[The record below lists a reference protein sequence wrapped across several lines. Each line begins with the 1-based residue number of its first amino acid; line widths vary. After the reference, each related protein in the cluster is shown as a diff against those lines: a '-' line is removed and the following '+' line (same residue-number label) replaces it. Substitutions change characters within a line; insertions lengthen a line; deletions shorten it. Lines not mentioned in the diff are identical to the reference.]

1 MKRSISLTLLFLFSL
16 AMLGCQKS
24 DTSGEEAKNL
34 SMSVRSLEAKLDKLE
49 KRISEMEKKP
59 AASRE
64 AVVSSGDSGAVEE
77 TLAAFNEK
85 LYNLEQMM
93 VAAGFNVIS
102 TNEDL
107 EVSAMAELVEE
118 KTMTMRREK
127 YQTAMRELRDTQRK
141 SDSDN
146 YGAAF
151 TELQEKTRF
160 RWGGNRNESQEDRE
174 KRMQEMVQA
183 REDLIR
189 QYPDSYAAAQL
200 RAETAAWNLMQNNYQ
215 DALSTYKDLMAS
227 SKGAEAVNDFGMRN
241 VTGLQYSLA
250 NKAIEEGDYAT
261 ARSIMKD
268 LESSNDDM
276 VMAFDGFGGGGP
288 GGRGGRGGRRGGPGG
303 GFRMEDNLVSK
314 NQALNK
320 LNEKMNNR

>member
-1 MKRSISLTLLFLFSL
+1 MNKHILAIGLIAALVSL
-16 AMLGCQKS
+16 AGCEKKTNDDEMKS
-24 DTSGEEAKNL
+24 VAL
-34 SMSVRSLEAKLDKLE
+34 SLRSLENRLEKIE
-49 KRISEMEKKP
+49 KRIAGLEKAPKP
-59 AASRE
+59 KTEVPS
-64 AVVSSGDSGAVEE
+64 VSASGDVDDI
-77 TLAAFNEK
+77 LASFNEK

-93 VAAGFNVIS
+93 VAAGFDVLS
-102 TNEDL
+102 TNEDI

-118 KTMTMRREK
+118 KTMEKRREK
-127 YQTAMRELRDTQRK
+127 YQATMRELRDTQRK

-227 SKGAEAVNDFGMRN
+227 SKGTEAVNEWGVRN

-268 LESSNDDM
+268 LESSGDDL
-276 VMAFDGFGGGGP
+276 VMAFEGFG

-303 GFRMEDNLVSK
+303 GFRMEDNLISR
-314 NQALNK
+314 NQAISK
-320 LNEKMNNR
+320 LNDKMNGK

>member
-1 MKRSISLTLLFLFSL
+1 MKHTLLTLGLIAALVIMVGCEKKTNDDEMKSVALSL
-16 AMLGCQKS
+16 
-24 DTSGEEAKNL
+24 
-34 SMSVRSLEAKLDKLE
+34 RSLENRIEKIEKRMGTLE
-49 KRISEMEKKP
+49 KAPSAKAE
-59 AASRE
+59 
-64 AVVSSGDSGAVEE
+64 VTNVSVSGDVDDI
-77 TLAAFNEK
+77 LASFNEK

-93 VAAGFNVIS
+93 VAAGFDVLS
-102 TNEDL
+102 TNEDI

-118 KTMTMRREK
+118 KTMEKRREK
-127 YQTAMRELRDTQRK
+127 YQATMRELRDTQRK

-227 SKGAEAVNDFGMRN
+227 SKGTEAVNEWGVRN

-268 LESSNDDM
+268 LESSGDDL
-276 VMAFDGFGGGGP
+276 VMAFDGFGGG
-288 GGRGGRGGRRGGPGG
+288 RGGRGGNRGGRGGGPGRG

-314 NQALNK
+314 NQAISRLND
-320 LNEKMNNR
+320 KMNGK

>member
-1 MKRSISLTLLFLFSL
+1 MNKHILAIGLIAALVSLVGCEKKTNDDEMKSVALSL
-16 AMLGCQKS
+16 
-24 DTSGEEAKNL
+24 
-34 SMSVRSLEAKLDKLE
+34 RSLENRLE
-49 KRISEMEKKP
+49 KIEKRLGSLEKAP
-59 AASRE
+59 SAKTEVTS
-64 AVVSSGDSGAVEE
+64 VSVSGDVDDI
-77 TLAAFNEK
+77 LASFNEK

-93 VAAGFNVIS
+93 VAAGFDVLS
-102 TNEDL
+102 TNEDI

-118 KTMTMRREK
+118 KTMEKRREK
-127 YQTAMRELRDTQRK
+127 YQTTMRELRDTQRK

-174 KRMQEMVQA
+174 KRMQEMQQA

-227 SKGAEAVNDFGMRN
+227 SKGTEAVNEWGVRN

-268 LESSNDDM
+268 LESSGDDL
-276 VMAFDGFGGGGP
+276 VMAFEGFG

-303 GFRMEDNLVSK
+303 GFRMEDNLISR
-314 NQALNK
+314 NQAISK
-320 LNEKMNNR
+320 LNDKMNGK

>member
-1 MKRSISLTLLFLFSL
+1 MNKHILAIGLIAALVSLVGCEKKTNDDEMKSVALSL
-16 AMLGCQKS
+16 
-24 DTSGEEAKNL
+24 
-34 SMSVRSLEAKLDKLE
+34 RSLENRLE
-49 KRISEMEKKP
+49 KIEKRLGSLEKAPKP
-59 AASRE
+59 KTEVPS
-64 AVVSSGDSGAVEE
+64 VSASGDVDDI
-77 TLAAFNEK
+77 LASFNEK

-93 VAAGFNVIS
+93 VAAGFDVLS
-102 TNEDL
+102 TNEDI

-118 KTMTMRREK
+118 KTMEKRREK
-127 YQTAMRELRDTQRK
+127 YQATMRELRDTQRK

-146 YGAAF
+146 YGTAF

-174 KRMQEMVQA
+174 KRMQEMQQA

-227 SKGAEAVNDFGMRN
+227 SKGTEAVNEWGVRN

-268 LESSNDDM
+268 LESSGDDL
-276 VMAFDGFGGGGP
+276 VMAFEGFG

-303 GFRMEDNLVSK
+303 GFRMEDNLISR
-314 NQALNK
+314 NQAISK
-320 LNEKMNNR
+320 LNDKMNGK

>member
-1 MKRSISLTLLFLFSL
+1 MNKHILAIGLIAVLVSL
-16 AMLGCQKS
+16 AGCEKKTNDDEMKS
-24 DTSGEEAKNL
+24 VSL
-34 SMSVRSLEAKLDKLE
+34 SLRSLENRLDKIEKRLGSLE
-49 KRISEMEKKP
+49 KAPSAKAE
-59 AASRE
+59 
-64 AVVSSGDSGAVEE
+64 VTNVSVSGDVDDI
-77 TLAAFNEK
+77 LASFNEK

-93 VAAGFNVIS
+93 VAAGFDVLS
-102 TNEDL
+102 TNEDI

-118 KTMTMRREK
+118 KTMEKRREK
-127 YQTAMRELRDTQRK
+127 YQTTMRELRDTQRK

-227 SKGAEAVNDFGMRN
+227 SKGTEAVNEWGVRN

-268 LESSNDDM
+268 LESSGDDL
-276 VMAFDGFGGGGP
+276 VMAFDGFGGG
-288 GGRGGRGGRRGGPGG
+288 RGGRGGNRGGGPGRG

-314 NQALNK
+314 NQAISRLND
-320 LNEKMNNR
+320 KMNGK

>member
-1 MKRSISLTLLFLFSL
+1 MKTQLLLTAVSVLLLAVACEKQSNNDELKSISLSL
-16 AMLGCQKS
+16 
-24 DTSGEEAKNL
+24 
-34 SMSVRSLEAKLDKLE
+34 RSLENRLE
-49 KRISEMEKKP
+49 KIEKRMGTLEKAP
-59 AASRE
+59 QPGKETIKVASDNGNVDE
-64 AVVSSGDSGAVEE
+64 ILE
-77 TLAAFNEK
+77 AFNEK

-93 VAAGFNVIS
+93 VAAGFDVLS
-102 TNEDL
+102 TNEDI

-118 KTMTMRREK
+118 KTMEKRREK
-127 YQTAMRELRDTQRK
+127 YQTSMRELRDTQRK

-146 YGAAF
+146 YGTAF

-200 RAETAAWNLMQNNYQ
+200 RAESAGWNLMQNNYSE
-215 DALSTYKDLMAS
+215 ALKTYKELMAS
-227 SKGAEAVNDFGMRN
+227 EKGTEAVNDFGMRN

-250 NKAIEEGDYAT
+250 SKAIEEGDYAT

-268 LESSNDDM
+268 LESSSDDL
-276 VMAFDGFGGGGP
+276 VMAFEGFGGGR
-288 GGRGGRGGRRGGPGG
+288 GRGGRGGRPGGPG
-303 GFRMEDNLVSK
+303 RMEDNLISK
-314 NQALNK
+314 NQAISK
-320 LNEKMNNR
+320 LNDKMNSK

>member
-1 MKRSISLTLLFLFSL
+1 MKTQLLLTAVSVLLLAVACEKQSNNDELKSISLSL
-16 AMLGCQKS
+16 
-24 DTSGEEAKNL
+24 
-34 SMSVRSLEAKLDKLE
+34 RSLENRLE
-49 KRISEMEKKP
+49 KIEKRMGTLEKAP
-59 AASRE
+59 QSGKETIKVASDNGNVDE
-64 AVVSSGDSGAVEE
+64 ILE
-77 TLAAFNEK
+77 AFNEK

-93 VAAGFNVIS
+93 VAAGFDVLS
-102 TNEDL
+102 TNEDI

-118 KTMTMRREK
+118 KTMEKRREK
-127 YQTAMRELRDTQRK
+127 YQTSMRELRDTQRK

-200 RAETAAWNLMQNNYQ
+200 RAESAAWNLMQNNYSE
-215 DALSTYKDLMAS
+215 ALKTYKELMAS
-227 SKGAEAVNDFGMRN
+227 GKGTEAVNDFGMRN
-241 VTGLQYSLA
+241 ATGLQYSLA
-250 NKAIEEGDYAT
+250 SKAIEEGDYAT

-268 LESSNDDM
+268 LESSSDDL
-276 VMAFDGFGGGGP
+276 VMAFEGFGGGRGR
-288 GGRGGRGGRRGGPGG
+288 GGRGGRGGGPGGPG
-303 GFRMEDNLVSK
+303 RMEDNLISK
-314 NQALNK
+314 NQAISK
-320 LNEKMNNR
+320 LNDKMNSK

>member
-1 MKRSISLTLLFLFSL
+1 MKHILTIGLIAALVSLVGCEKKTNDDEMKSVALSL
-16 AMLGCQKS
+16 
-24 DTSGEEAKNL
+24 
-34 SMSVRSLEAKLDKLE
+34 RSLENRLE
-49 KRISEMEKKP
+49 KIEKRLGSLEK
-59 AASRE
+59 ALSAKTEIRN
-64 AVVSSGDSGAVEE
+64 VSSNDDVDDI
-77 TLAAFNEK
+77 LASFNEK

-93 VAAGFNVIS
+93 VAAGFDVLS
-102 TNEDL
+102 TNEDI

-118 KTMTMRREK
+118 KTMEKRREK
-127 YQTAMRELRDTQRK
+127 YQTTMRELRDTQRK

-174 KRMQEMVQA
+174 KRMQEMQQA

-227 SKGAEAVNDFGMRN
+227 SKGTEAVNEWGVRN

-268 LESSNDDM
+268 LESSGDDL
-276 VMAFDGFGGGGP
+276 VMAFEGFG

-303 GFRMEDNLVSK
+303 GFRMEDNLISR
-314 NQALNK
+314 NQAISK
-320 LNEKMNNR
+320 LNDKMNGK

>member
-1 MKRSISLTLLFLFSL
+1 MNKHILAIGLIAALVSLVGCEKKTNDDEMKSVSLSL
-16 AMLGCQKS
+16 
-24 DTSGEEAKNL
+24 
-34 SMSVRSLEAKLDKLE
+34 RSLENRLDKIEKRLGSLE
-49 KRISEMEKKP
+49 KAPSAKAE
-59 AASRE
+59 
-64 AVVSSGDSGAVEE
+64 VTNVSVSGDVDDI
-77 TLAAFNEK
+77 LASFNEK

-93 VAAGFNVIS
+93 VAAGFDVLS
-102 TNEDL
+102 TNEDI

-118 KTMTMRREK
+118 KTMEKRREK
-127 YQTAMRELRDTQRK
+127 YQTTMRELRDTQRK

-183 REDLIR
+183 RENLIR

-227 SKGAEAVNDFGMRN
+227 SKGTEAVNEWGVRN

-268 LESSNDDM
+268 LESSGDDL
-276 VMAFDGFGGGGP
+276 VMAFDGPRGGGP
-288 GGRGGRGGRRGGPGG
+288 GRGGRGGGPGRG

-314 NQALNK
+314 NQAISK
-320 LNEKMNNR
+320 LNDKMNGK

>member
-127 YQTAMRELRDTQRK
+127 YQTAMRELRDTQRQ

-227 SKGAEAVNDFGMRN
+227 SKGTEAVNEWGVRN

>member
-1 MKRSISLTLLFLFSL
+1 MKHTLLTLGLIAALVIMVGCEKKTNDDEMKSVALSL
-16 AMLGCQKS
+16 
-24 DTSGEEAKNL
+24 
-34 SMSVRSLEAKLDKLE
+34 RSLENRIEKIEKRMGTLE
-49 KRISEMEKKP
+49 KAPSAKTEIQK
-59 AASRE
+59 
-64 AVVSSGDSGAVEE
+64 VSTDGNVDEILE
-77 TLAAFNEK
+77 AFNEK

-93 VAAGFNVIS
+93 VAAGFDVLS
-102 TNEDL
+102 TNEDI

-118 KTMTMRREK
+118 KTMEKRREK
-127 YQTAMRELRDTQRK
+127 YQTSMRELRDTQRK
-141 SDSDN
+141 SDSEKF
-146 YGAAF
+146 GTAF

-200 RAETAAWNLMQNNYQ
+200 RAESAAWNLMQNNYS
-215 DALSTYKDLMAS
+215 DALKTYKELMAS
-227 SKGAEAVNDFGMRN
+227 EKGTEAVNDFGMRN

-268 LESSNDDM
+268 LESSSDDL
-276 VMAFDGFGGGGP
+276 VMAFEGFGGGRGR
-288 GGRGGRGGRRGGPGG
+288 GGRGGRGGGPGGPG
-303 GFRMEDNLVSK
+303 RMEDNLISK
-314 NQALNK
+314 NQAISK
-320 LNEKMNNR
+320 LNDKMNSK

>member
-1 MKRSISLTLLFLFSL
+1 MKHILTIGLIAALVSLVGCEKKTNDDEMKSVSL
-16 AMLGCQKS
+16 SL
-24 DTSGEEAKNL
+24 
-34 SMSVRSLEAKLDKLE
+34 RSLENRLE
-49 KRISEMEKKP
+49 KIEKRLGSLEKAP
-59 AASRE
+59 SAKAEVTS
-64 AVVSSGDSGAVEE
+64 VSVSGDVDDI
-77 TLAAFNEK
+77 LASFNEK

-93 VAAGFNVIS
+93 VAAGFDVLS
-102 TNEDL
+102 TNEDI

-118 KTMTMRREK
+118 KTMEKRREK
-127 YQTAMRELRDTQRK
+127 YQTTMRELRDTQRK

-174 KRMQEMVQA
+174 KRMQEMQQA

-227 SKGAEAVNDFGMRN
+227 SKGTEAVNEWGVRN

-268 LESSNDDM
+268 LESSGDDL
-276 VMAFDGFGGGGP
+276 VMAFEGFG

-303 GFRMEDNLVSK
+303 GFRMEDNLISR
-314 NQALNK
+314 NQAISK
-320 LNEKMNNR
+320 LNDKMNGK

>member
-1 MKRSISLTLLFLFSL
+1 MKHTLLTLGLIAALVIMVGCEKKTNDDEMKSVALSL
-16 AMLGCQKS
+16 
-24 DTSGEEAKNL
+24 
-34 SMSVRSLEAKLDKLE
+34 RSLENRIEKIEKRMGTLE
-49 KRISEMEKKP
+49 KAPSAKTEIQK
-59 AASRE
+59 
-64 AVVSSGDSGAVEE
+64 VSTDGNVDEILE
-77 TLAAFNEK
+77 AFNEK

-93 VAAGFNVIS
+93 VAAGFDVLS
-102 TNEDL
+102 TNEDI

-118 KTMTMRREK
+118 KTMEKRREK
-127 YQTAMRELRDTQRK
+127 YQTSMRELRDTQRK

-215 DALSTYKDLMAS
+215 DALNTYKDLMAS
-227 SKGAEAVNDFGMRN
+227 SKGTEAVNEWGVRN

-268 LESSNDDM
+268 LESSGDDL
-276 VMAFDGFGGGGP
+276 VMAFEGFGGGR
-288 GGRGGRGGRRGGPGG
+288 GRGGRGGGPGGPGRG

-314 NQALNK
+314 NQAISRLND
-320 LNEKMNNR
+320 KMNGK

>member
-1 MKRSISLTLLFLFSL
+1 
-16 AMLGCQKS
+16 
-24 DTSGEEAKNL
+24 
-34 SMSVRSLEAKLDKLE
+34 
-49 KRISEMEKKP
+49 
-59 AASRE
+59 
-64 AVVSSGDSGAVEE
+64 
-77 TLAAFNEK
+77 
-85 LYNLEQMM
+85 
-93 VAAGFNVIS
+93 
-102 TNEDL
+102 
-107 EVSAMAELVEE
+107 
-118 KTMTMRREK
+118 
-127 YQTAMRELRDTQRK
+127 
-141 SDSDN
+141 
-146 YGAAF
+146 
-151 TELQEKTRF
+151 
-160 RWGGNRNESQEDRE
+160 
-174 KRMQEMVQA
+174 
-183 REDLIR
+183 
-189 QYPDSYAAAQL
+189 
-200 RAETAAWNLMQNNYQ
+200 NYQ

-227 SKGAEAVNDFGMRN
+227 SKGTEAVNEWGVRN

>member
-1 MKRSISLTLLFLFSL
+1 MKTQIILTAVSVLLLAVACEKQSNSDELKSISLSL
-16 AMLGCQKS
+16 
-24 DTSGEEAKNL
+24 
-34 SMSVRSLEAKLDKLE
+34 RSLENRLE
-49 KRISEMEKKP
+49 KIEKRMGTLEKAP
-59 AASRE
+59 QSGKETIKIASDNGNVDE
-64 AVVSSGDSGAVEE
+64 ILE
-77 TLAAFNEK
+77 AFNEK

-93 VAAGFNVIS
+93 VAAGFDVLS
-102 TNEDL
+102 TNEDI

-118 KTMTMRREK
+118 KTMEKRREK
-127 YQTAMRELRDTQRK
+127 YQTSMRELRDTQRK

-146 YGAAF
+146 YGTAF

-200 RAETAAWNLMQNNYQ
+200 RAESAAWNLMQNNYS
-215 DALSTYKDLMAS
+215 DALKTYKELMAS
-227 SKGAEAVNDFGMRN
+227 EKGTEAVNDFGMRN

-268 LESSNDDM
+268 LESSSDDL
-276 VMAFDGFGGGGP
+276 VMAFEGFGGGR
-288 GGRGGRGGRRGGPGG
+288 GRGGRGGRPGGPG
-303 GFRMEDNLVSK
+303 RMEDNLISK
-314 NQALNK
+314 NQAISK
-320 LNEKMNNR
+320 LNDKMNSK

>member
-1 MKRSISLTLLFLFSL
+1 MKHTLLTLGLIAALVIMVGCEKKTNDDEMKSVALSL
-16 AMLGCQKS
+16 
-24 DTSGEEAKNL
+24 
-34 SMSVRSLEAKLDKLE
+34 RSLENRIEKIEKRMGTLE
-49 KRISEMEKKP
+49 KAPSAKTEIQK
-59 AASRE
+59 
-64 AVVSSGDSGAVEE
+64 VSTDGNVDEILE
-77 TLAAFNEK
+77 AFNEK

-93 VAAGFNVIS
+93 VAAGFDVLS
-102 TNEDL
+102 TNEDI

-118 KTMTMRREK
+118 KTMEKRREK
-127 YQTAMRELRDTQRK
+127 YQTSMRELRDTQRK

-146 YGAAF
+146 YGTAF

-200 RAETAAWNLMQNNYQ
+200 RAESAAWNLMQNNYS
-215 DALSTYKDLMAS
+215 DALKTYKELMAS
-227 SKGAEAVNDFGMRN
+227 EKGTEAVNDFGMRN

-268 LESSNDDM
+268 LESSSDDL
-276 VMAFDGFGGGGP
+276 VMAFEGFGGGRGR
-288 GGRGGRGGRRGGPGG
+288 GGRGGRGGGPGGPG
-303 GFRMEDNLVSK
+303 RMEDNLISK
-314 NQALNK
+314 NQAISK
-320 LNEKMNNR
+320 LHDKMNSK

>member
-1 MKRSISLTLLFLFSL
+1 MKHSIPMTLLFVFGL
-16 AMLGCQKS
+16 ALLGCQKS
-24 DTSGEEAKNL
+24 DTSNEEAKNL
-34 SMSVRSLEAKLDKLE
+34 SMSVRSLETKLDKLE
-49 KRISEMEKKP
+49 KRLAAIEKKP
-59 AASRE
+59 ASVGAA
-64 AVVSSGDSGAVEE
+64 AVASGDSAVEE

-127 YQTAMRELRDTQRK
+127 YQTAMRELRDTQRQ
-141 SDSDN
+141 SDQEK
-146 YGAAF
+146 YGQQF

-200 RAETAAWNLMQNNYQ
+200 RAESAAWNLMQNNYQ
-215 DALSTYKDLMAS
+215 EALKTYRELMDS
-227 SKGAEAVNDFGMRN
+227 GKGTEAVNDFGMRN
-241 VTGLQYSLA
+241 ATGLQYSLA

-268 LESSNDDM
+268 LESSGDDM
-276 VMAFDGFGGGGP
+276 VMAFEGFGGGRGR
-288 GGRGGRGGRRGGPGG
+288 GRGGRGGGPGGPG
-303 GFRMEDNLVSK
+303 RMEDNLISK

>member
-1 MKRSISLTLLFLFSL
+1 MNKHILAIGLIAALVSIVGCEKKTNDDEMKSVSLSL
-16 AMLGCQKS
+16 
-24 DTSGEEAKNL
+24 
-34 SMSVRSLEAKLDKLE
+34 RSLENRLE
-49 KRISEMEKKP
+49 KIEKRLGSLEKAPKP
-59 AASRE
+59 KTEVPS
-64 AVVSSGDSGAVEE
+64 VSASGDVDDI
-77 TLAAFNEK
+77 LASFNEK

-93 VAAGFNVIS
+93 VAAGFDVLS
-102 TNEDL
+102 TNEDI

-118 KTMTMRREK
+118 KTMEKRREK
-127 YQTAMRELRDTQRK
+127 YQATMRELRDTQRK

-146 YGAAF
+146 YGTAF

-174 KRMQEMVQA
+174 KRMQEMQQA

-227 SKGAEAVNDFGMRN
+227 SKGTEAVNEWGVRN

-268 LESSNDDM
+268 LESSGDDL
-276 VMAFDGFGGGGP
+276 VMAFEGFG

-303 GFRMEDNLVSK
+303 GFRMEDNLISR
-314 NQALNK
+314 NQAISK
-320 LNEKMNNR
+320 LNDKMNGK

>member
-1 MKRSISLTLLFLFSL
+1 MNKHILAIGLIAALVSLVGCEKKTNDDEMKSVSLSL
-16 AMLGCQKS
+16 
-24 DTSGEEAKNL
+24 
-34 SMSVRSLEAKLDKLE
+34 RSLENRLEKIE
-49 KRISEMEKKP
+49 KRIAGLEKAPSAK
-59 AASRE
+59 AE
-64 AVVSSGDSGAVEE
+64 VTNVSVSGDVDDI
-77 TLAAFNEK
+77 LASFNEK

-93 VAAGFNVIS
+93 VAAGFDVLS
-102 TNEDL
+102 TNEDI

-118 KTMTMRREK
+118 KTMEKRREK
-127 YQTAMRELRDTQRK
+127 YQTTMRELRDTQRK

-227 SKGAEAVNDFGMRN
+227 SKGTEAVNEWGVRN

-268 LESSNDDM
+268 LESSGDDL
-276 VMAFDGFGGGGP
+276 VMAFEGFG

-303 GFRMEDNLVSK
+303 GFRMEDNLISR
-314 NQALNK
+314 NQAISK
-320 LNEKMNNR
+320 LNDKMNGK

>member
-1 MKRSISLTLLFLFSL
+1 MKHILTIGLIAALVSLVGCEKKTNDDEMKSVSL
-16 AMLGCQKS
+16 SL
-24 DTSGEEAKNL
+24 
-34 SMSVRSLEAKLDKLE
+34 RSLENRLE
-49 KRISEMEKKP
+49 KIEKRLGSLEKAP
-59 AASRE
+59 SAKAEVTS
-64 AVVSSGDSGAVEE
+64 VSVSGDVDDI
-77 TLAAFNEK
+77 LASFNEK

-93 VAAGFNVIS
+93 VAAGFDVLS
-102 TNEDL
+102 TNEDI

-118 KTMTMRREK
+118 KTMEKRREK
-127 YQTAMRELRDTQRK
+127 YQTTMRELRDTQRK

-146 YGAAF
+146 YGTAF

-174 KRMQEMVQA
+174 KRMQEMQQA

-227 SKGAEAVNDFGMRN
+227 SKGTEAVNEWGVRN

-268 LESSNDDM
+268 LESSGDDL
-276 VMAFDGFGGGGP
+276 VMAFEGFG

-303 GFRMEDNLVSK
+303 GFRMEDNLISR
-314 NQALNK
+314 NQAISK
-320 LNEKMNNR
+320 LNDKMNGK